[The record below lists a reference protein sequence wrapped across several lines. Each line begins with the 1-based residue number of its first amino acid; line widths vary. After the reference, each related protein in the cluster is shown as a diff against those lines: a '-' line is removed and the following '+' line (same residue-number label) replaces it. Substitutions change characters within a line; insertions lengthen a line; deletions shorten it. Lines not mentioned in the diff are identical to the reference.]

1 MKTACGENNSSDSSN
16 TQQMKCERKHWKQ
29 LFQKKKSW
37 NVYTLC
43 DVFENRPCDRTTK
56 RWTKLL
62 LCTLFRSLSRPS
74 SNGIYI
80 SGIWTW
86 VVCATMLTMML
97 LVAFRKI
104 RKKRTETKLKFT
116 FAFAF
121 RIHSVVFGGVADW
134 LSDGRLPPA
143 SANTHTH
150 FWFYHNKTRA
160 QKSLSCFF
168 LCYLWITVQIK

>member
-1 MKTACGENNSSDSSN
+1 MKTACGENNSSDSSSN

-29 LFQKKKSW
+29 LFKKKKTR

-43 DVFENRPCDRTTK
+43 DVFENRPCDRTTE

-62 LCTLFRSLSRPS
+62 LCTLFRSLCRPP

-97 LVAFRKI
+97 LVALRKI

-121 RIHSVVFGGVADW
+121 RIHSVVLLTDW
-134 LSDGRLPPA
+134 AMDDSRQRQQ
-143 SANTHTH
+143 THTH
-150 FWFYHNKTRA
+150 TLLI
-160 QKSLSCFF
+160 LS
-168 LCYLWITVQIK
+168 

>member
-1 MKTACGENNSSDSSN
+1 MWKKTLE
-16 TQQMKCERKHWKQ
+16 TTFPEEKIMKCIHIMRCLWELSMRPNDRAMDQ
-29 LFQKKKSW
+29 
-37 NVYTLC
+37 VATLYF
-43 DVFENRPCDRTTK
+43 VSF
-56 RWTKLL
+56 
-62 LCTLFRSLSRPS
+62 SLSRPS
-74 SNGIYI
+74 SNGIHI

-121 RIHSVVFGGVADW
+121 RIHSVVLLTDW
-134 LSDGRLPPA
+134 AMDDSRQRQQ
-143 SANTHTH
+143 THTH